1 MKAEG
6 TDDFD
11 ADNDTANTLVGI
23 RRRAEHHIRSNS
35 TVMAALDDINS
46 GYLER
51 FSIGSDTL
59 EIEEW
64 RKDEISVDEAAMR
77 IYRPPPPSR
86 AVYQPGRRLVSS
98 RTPVRQARSA
108 KGRHSRYRPP
118 SDDLLVSVLNAR

>member
-6 TDDFD
+6 TDDLD
-11 ADNDTANTLVGI
+11 VDNDTANTLVGI

-86 AVYQPGRRLVSS
+86 AVYQPGRRLLCPLGPLCV
-98 RTPVRQARSA
+98 RPGRRRGGTAGIALPVITYWCQC
-108 KGRHSRYRPP
+108 
-118 SDDLLVSVLNAR
+118 